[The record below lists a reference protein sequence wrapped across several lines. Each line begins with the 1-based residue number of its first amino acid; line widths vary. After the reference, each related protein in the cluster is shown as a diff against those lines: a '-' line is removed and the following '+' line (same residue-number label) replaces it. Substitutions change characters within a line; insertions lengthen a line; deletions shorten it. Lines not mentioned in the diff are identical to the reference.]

1 MSGIRIRASRSSLDD
16 PMRLSAASRT
26 RHIEGS
32 LLLRAL
38 KTSNGRKGRGQ
49 EFRREAFAG
58 TGSGAANACILGMPG
73 NCVQACKNNRKSNI
87 VAQDPGTGCPRKVI
101 AARNVLRSSSMA
113 WRRITAEAYC
123 FESLDTP
130 EFQAADHSVVLHL
143 SSPAL
148 IEVKADGICEARSRV
163 PGDVSIF
170 RDASVRQ
177 VRSRESHEIVV
188 VTLSKEVLDHSDF
201 ESSYVFE
208 LLPRGHLRDGKL
220 RHLCRALKAEA
231 ESNYLA
237 GPFYGEWLVLAIGAH
252 LSGQTS
258 SCDLSSGQR
267 GGIAPRALRRVID
280 YIESNLDSPL
290 RMAALAEIAGL
301 SQYRFAH
308 NFKSA
313 IGLPPH
319 QYVIRA
325 RIERAKRILRETDL
339 SILDIAC
346 AVGCQSVS
354 RFNSLFKREL
364 GTTPS
369 GYRASFR

>member
-1 MSGIRIRASRSSLDD
+1 MVGIW
-16 PMRLSAASRT
+16 
-26 RHIEGS
+26 
-32 LLLRAL
+32 
-38 KTSNGRKGRGQ
+38 RGG

-58 TGSGAANACILGMPG
+58 IGSGAANACILCMPG

-87 VAQDPGTGCPRKVI
+87 VAQDPAIDCPRKVI
-101 AARNVLRSSSMA
+101 AARNVLRSSFMA
-113 WRRITAEAYC
+113 CHGITAEAYC
-123 FESLDTP
+123 FESPDTR

-143 SSPAL
+143 SAPAL

-170 RDASVRQ
+170 RDASVRH
-177 VRSRESHEIVV
+177 VRSRKPHEILVI
-188 VTLSKEVLDHSDF
+188 TLSKEVLDLTDS

-208 LLPRGHLRDGKL
+208 LLPPGQLRDGKL

-231 ESNYLA
+231 ESNYDVL
-237 GPFYGEWLVLAIGAH
+237 GPFSGEWRVLATGAH

-354 RFNSLFKREL
+354 RFDSLFKREL

-369 GYRASFR
+369 GYRTSFR